1 MFFHRQYTRRYIF
14 SNLKYYFKEIKWGC
28 QRFKKGYCDSDWWD
42 ISLWFFHNLEG
53 LLSDLAKHTISY
65 PSTCNSYE
73 AWIEELNSMVEKLHI
88 FNNYSYED
96 FQSRYE
102 LGQEILEW
110 FSRRCFDLWD

>member
-1 MFFHRQYTRRYIF
+1 M
-14 SNLKYYFKEIKWGC
+14 SEI
-28 QRFKKGYCDSDWWD
+28 S
-42 ISLWFFHNLEG
+42 
-53 LLSDLAKHTISY
+53 
-65 PSTCNSYE
+65 
-73 AWIEELNSMVEKLHI
+73 IEELNSMVEKLHI